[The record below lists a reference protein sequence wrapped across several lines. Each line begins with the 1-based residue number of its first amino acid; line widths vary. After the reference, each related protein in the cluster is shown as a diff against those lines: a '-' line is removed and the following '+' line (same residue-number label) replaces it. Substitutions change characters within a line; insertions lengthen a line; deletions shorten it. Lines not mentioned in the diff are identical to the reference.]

1 MDIGRDRRGSGA
13 VRGSGAGQLAS
24 ASRLR
29 RGQLARATCPPP
41 RRDLSSRESS
51 RLFELSPRESSRFFE
66 LSVPASS
73 RFFELQLGSR
83 VAFPS
88 CNSGVESIFRVA
100 TRESS
105 RLRKSATR
113 LRNGATRPETARV
126 DFSQWRVV
134 PASQRNSRSQA
145 DRSGVQLLAAC
156 LTVRAAPR
164 HLRPCPRPGFAQRR
178 ARCWQVGGR

>member
-1 MDIGRDRRGSGA
+1 MRGSGA
-13 VRGSGAGQLAS
+13 GSSRPPRGQLAS
-24 ASRLR
+24 ASRPR
-29 RGQLARATCPPP
+29 QAQLAKQEGASGFGE
-41 RRDLSSRESS
+41 LSPLESS

-88 CNSGVESIFRVA
+88 CNSGVESIFRLA

-134 PASQRNSRSQA
+134 PASQLSR
-145 DRSGVQLLAAC
+145 
-156 LTVRAAPR
+156 PR
-164 HLRPCPRPGFAQRR
+164 V
-178 ARCWQVGGR
+178 WQVAGCGADACHSCSLHSLCRLSAQP